1 MRHSG
6 AWGLEKQRGESAMVR
21 QSGELE
27 MARVEGLRSHE
38 EVAALVG

>member
-1 MRHSG
+1 MRHSE

-21 QSGELE
+21 QRELE
-27 MARVEGLRSHE
+27 MVRVEGLRSHE